1 MWDQAAA
8 KLPVICSL
16 RGFNFMKKYSI
27 YLFAVLFLFNLVSCS
42 SLEKKT
48 LTLKKA
54 GEAGNSGAGTVQE
67 ASVVRVKAEI
77 ARKAYERDKGF
88 MFRKHIPEGTGML
101 FVFEND
107 QILRFWMKN
116 TPTPLSIAFITKEG
130 KIRDIFD
137 MTPYSLSNT
146 VSTGYVRYA
155 LEVPQGWFS
164 KVGIE
169 KGDYL
174 ELDF

>member
-1 MWDQAAA
+1 
-8 KLPVICSL
+8 
-16 RGFNFMKKYSI
+16 
-27 YLFAVLFLFNLVSCS
+27 
-42 SLEKKT
+42 
-48 LTLKKA
+48 
-54 GEAGNSGAGTVQE
+54 
-67 ASVVRVKAEI
+67 
-77 ARKAYERDKGF
+77 